1 MVNIWSLFDQF
12 IGSCCPLCRA
22 PGPGICSGCVADLP
36 HNGHPCRRCAVPLPP
51 GVPSGGEC
59 GDCQAHPPSFD
70 STVAPLLYQA
80 PVDEL
85 VAGFKYHHRLDL
97 GRVLADRLADA
108 ADGRP
113 GRPQLLLPVPMDRRS
128 LARRGFNQ
136 TVELTARLSRRLGI
150 PWAADRLHRPAA
162 RHQQRGLG
170 RRARL
175 RNIRGSFRVSGRLPA
190 HVAIVDDVVTT
201 GATVE
206 ELAATLRKAGVE
218 RITVWAVART
228 PREHIRRDT

>member
-1 MVNIWSLFDQF
+1 MVNIWSFFDHI

-22 PGPGICSGCVADLP
+22 PGPGICAGCLADLP
-36 HNGHPCRRCAVPLPP
+36 RNDHPCRRCALPLPVGAPP
-51 GVPSGGEC
+51 GSEC
-59 GDCQAHPPSFD
+59 ADCQGHPPSFD
-70 STVAPLLYQA
+70 AAVAPLLYQA

-97 GRVLADRLADA
+97 GRVLADRLTQAVVDSLE
-108 ADGRP
+108 
-113 GRPQLLLPVPMDRRS
+113 RPQLLLPVPMDRRS
-128 LARRGFNQ
+128 LAGRGFNQ
-136 TVELTARLSRRLGI
+136 TVELTARLSRRLEI
-150 PWAADRLHRPAA
+150 PWAADLLYRPAA

-175 RNIRGSFRVSGRLPA
+175 RNIRGSFRVDGRLPG

-206 ELAATLRKAGVE
+206 ELAKTLRRAGVD
-218 RITVWAVART
+218 RVAVWAVART
-228 PREHIRRDT
+228 PREEIRR

>member
-1 MVNIWSLFDQF
+1 MTGESI
-12 IGSCCPLCRA
+12 IT
-22 PGPGICSGCVADLP
+22 I
-36 HNGHPCRRCAVPLPP
+36 VP
-51 GVPSGGEC
+51 E
-59 GDCQAHPPSFD
+59 
-70 STVAPLLYQA
+70 
-80 PVDEL
+80 
-85 VAGFKYHHRLDL
+85 
-97 GRVLADRLADA
+97 
-108 ADGRP
+108 
-113 GRPQLLLPVPMDRRS
+113 DRRS

-150 PWAADRLHRPAA
+150 PWAPDRLHRPAA

-175 RNIRGSFRVSGRLPA
+175 RNIRGSFRVIGRLPA

-206 ELAATLRKAGVE
+206 ELAATLRRAEVE

-228 PREHIRRDT
+228 PREHVRRDT